1 MKNIFTLVSKI
12 CVVLFGIL
20 TALVFTAG
28 SIMNTNAAAVSN
40 FLNAKTQIVVEDEEA
55 EDIDNV
61 YYKTD
66 YSSVEEE
73 RKNAEGGEQDKAEPG
88 AKGIA
93 LVGFHSSVIP
103 FHVRRNATY
112 YAIFRNQGAGA
123 QAIHAGTLCSFDKL
137 ILYYGTWI
145 CQIESFVL

>member
-73 RKNAEGGEQDKAEPG
+73 RKTPKSFAAKCRFRRRG
-88 AKGIA
+88 AFKKRGKRFTFA
-93 LVGFHSSVIP
+93 K
-103 FHVRRNATY
+103 RRNGFS
-112 YAIFRNQGAGA
+112 FRRRVAR
-123 QAIHAGTLCSFDKL
+123 K
-137 ILYYGTWI
+137 
-145 CQIESFVL
+145 